1 METLYEITALYS
13 SHITVN
19 LIMFQLFY
27 YYQLWMQSEP
37 KLLAIQP
44 YFAQHF
50 ICKLWP
56 KCFYRSKYAATGKN
70 SSLREKQNK
79 TAESCR
85 LKMQRATGILA
96 GSHCRG
102 SQPEGCRGKSL
113 CTKPR
118 GKVCISSAGA
128 PNWWLDLLVHQALL
142 ARYSL
147 GMRAALEYSAHQAEW
162 PYLRM
167 RFQMKQ
173 SKIKRNFQIIYLT

>member
-113 CTKPR
+113 CTKPGER
-118 GKVCISSAGA
+118 SASAQQEHRTDGWTFWCTKLFLQGILWEWGQPWSTQHTKLNGHTWGWGFRWSRVKLKGIS
-128 PNWWLDLLVHQALL
+128 
-142 ARYSL
+142 
-147 GMRAALEYSAHQAEW
+147 
-162 PYLRM
+162 
-167 RFQMKQ
+167 K
-173 SKIKRNFQIIYLT
+173 